1 MRPHDRTPPCRAG
14 RSGSIEPVSEFGLY
28 RAATTLGGPLIRLH
42 LARRR
47 ARGKEDPERF
57 RERLGIASRPRPDG
71 PLTWVHAASVGES
84 LSLLPLIER
93 LRERRPGASV
103 LMTTGTVTS
112 ARLMEDRLPAG
123 AIHQYA
129 PVDRLRYVRRFLA
142 HWRPDAALWAE
153 SEFWPNLIT
162 ETAACGAAMILVQ
175 GRISPRSNARWR
187 GHRPLIAHMLSRF
200 AVSFA
205 QSEIDAEH
213 LQDLGARNV
222 ACLGNLKF
230 SKPPL
235 PVDDEEL
242 ARMRGAI
249 GARPCW
255 LAASTH
261 PGEDDIVAR
270 AHRHLQ
276 AALPNALCLIVPRHP
291 ERGAAIARQ
300 LSARG
305 LTVTRRSAG
314 EAITSATDVH
324 VGDTIG
330 ELGLFYRLVSIAF
343 IGKSLAGKAMAR
355 KSMAGGGQ
363 NPLEAA
369 QLGCAVLF
377 GPDMTNFAG
386 VAAALEASGAAQTV
400 LDDRML
406 ATTVLALLQHDD
418 DRARRAAAAIA
429 VAAAEAGALDR
440 VADAI
445 LPYLSPLSPPGAVPH
460 ARP

>member
-1 MRPHDRTPPCRAG
+1 M
-14 RSGSIEPVSEFGLY
+14 SELGLY

-93 LRERRPGASV
+93 LRARRPAAHV

-129 PVDRLRYVRRFLA
+129 PVDRLAYVRRFLA

-187 GHRPLIAHMLSRF
+187 RHRPLIAHMLSRF

-205 QSEIDAEH
+205 QSEVDAERLH
-213 LQDLGARNV
+213 DLGARNV
-222 ACLGNLKF
+222 ACLGNLKL

-235 PVDDEEL
+235 PVDAEEL

-249 GARPCW
+249 GTRPCW

-261 PGEDDIVAR
+261 PGEDEIVAS
-270 AHRHLQ
+270 AHRRMQ
-276 AALPNALCLIVPRHP
+276 ADLPNALCLIVPRHP

-343 IGKSLAGKAMAR
+343 IGKSLAGK
-355 KSMAGGGQ
+355 SMAGGGQ

-400 LDDRML
+400 VDDRML

-418 DRARRAAAAIA
+418 ERARRAEAAKA
-429 VAAAEAGALDR
+429 VAAAEAGALDL

-445 LPYLSPLSPPGAVPH
+445 LPYLSLPEEPSG